1 MFVDLNGERT
11 ILEDVT
17 DVAALE
23 YAIIECRAEL
33 AHPVNRDHERYLRDQ
48 IEEIEEQ
55 IQWLVAAEAFE
66 LVAA

>member
-17 DVAALE
+17 DIAALE
-23 YAIIECRAEL
+23 HAISECRAEL
-33 AHPVNRDHERYLRDQ
+33 AHPVNRDHERYLSDQ

-55 IQWLVAAEAFE
+55 IQWLAAAETFE